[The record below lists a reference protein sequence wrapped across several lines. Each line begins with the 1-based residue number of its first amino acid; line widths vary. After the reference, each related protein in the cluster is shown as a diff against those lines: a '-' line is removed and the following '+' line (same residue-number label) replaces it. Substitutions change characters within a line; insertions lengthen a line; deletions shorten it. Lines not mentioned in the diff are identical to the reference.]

1 MKIHWL
7 KKDKPIFISEPN
19 KCNGCPIEGMFD
31 RGIPIRFKV
40 GNMCDKAQEDYDVT
54 YSLNDLGQTICGVYG
69 KIKGMA

>member
-19 KCNGCPIEGMFD
+19 KCNSCPIEMMFAG
-31 RGIPIRFKV
+31 RIPVGFKV